1 MSTQTHA
8 RVRLLKKRG
17 IEYSV
22 FYNALGMSQ
31 AHFSMCLNEVRRSVG
46 SPHRHVFNEE
56 QLQKINRVAE
66 IMEAA
71 LKMVEKL

>member
-8 RVRLLKKRG
+8 RVRLLKKKG

-22 FYNALGMSQ
+22 FYRRLNLSQ
-31 AHFSMCLNEVRRSVG
+31 AQFSMYLNEVRRSVG
-46 SPHRHVFNEE
+46 SPHHHKFNEE
-56 QLQKINRVAE
+56 QLQKINQVAE

-71 LKMVEKL
+71 LKMVYKL

>member
-56 QLQKINRVAE
+56 QLSKINQVAE

>member
-1 MSTQTHA
+1 M
-8 RVRLLKKRG
+8 KKRG

-56 QLQKINRVAE
+56 QLQKINQVAE